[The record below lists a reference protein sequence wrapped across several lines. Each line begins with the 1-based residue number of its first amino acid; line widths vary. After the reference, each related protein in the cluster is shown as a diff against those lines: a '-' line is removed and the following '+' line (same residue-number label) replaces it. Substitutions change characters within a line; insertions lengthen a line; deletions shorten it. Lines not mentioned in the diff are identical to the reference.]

1 MVMHKALIE
10 GRWKGY
16 SAQPEDYE
24 AYLNPEVEEPKDLNM
39 DSGHEE
45 CPSFP
50 NVKATVSRFTSIPV
64 LYLSESGTSV
74 STTFTGFQARVFQHE
89 VDHMYGLSLLN
100 FTISDGEIDL
110 IEPRDQSKLLDVL
123 REYKAR
129 FRSAVIM
136 AKDRYLIDPGFKA
149 KVDAKVNGQ
158 GILSVEDS
166 LEDYA
171 ADDTFEGEMT
181 QALEEA
187 LREDQIRELEEQAA
201 GPHSLGKIK

>member
-1 MVMHKALIE
+1 MVMHKALVE
-10 GRWKGY
+10 GQWRGY
-16 SAQPEDYE
+16 SGQAEDYE
-24 AYLNPEVEEPKDLNM
+24 AYLNPEVEEPKDLTM

-64 LYLSESGTSV
+64 LYMSESGIQV
-74 STTFTGFQARVFQHE
+74 STTLTGFQARIFQHE

-129 FRSAVIM
+129 FRSAVNM
-136 AKDRYLIDPGFKA
+136 ARDRYLIDPGFKA
-149 KVDAKVNGQ
+149 RIDAKVNGE
-158 GILSVEDS
+158 GIDTVEES

-171 ADDTFEGEMT
+171 VDEKFEGEMT

-201 GPHSLGKIK
+201 GPQSLGKIK